1 MISSN
6 DTSVFIPE
14 SCVSDNPIRYEL
26 PRTPTNNHEYYYGTA
41 RNDHDPTTVELRF
54 RPRPQSHTGQCKRTG
69 GCYNELVVAFFS
81 TGGGVKGKNL
91 YLLTLLFIYKLV
103 FILFVM
109 TPGAQ
114 TTCNIAVYG
123 SAKQLVI

>member
-1 MISSN
+1 MLLHLR
-6 DTSVFIPE
+6 TELTCKGFE
-14 SCVSDNPIRYEL
+14 RFRYEGL
-26 PRTPTNNHEYYYGTA
+26 CN
-41 RNDHDPTTVELRF
+41 
-54 RPRPQSHTGQCKRTG
+54 HTGQCKRTG

-81 TGGGVKGKNL
+81 TGGGVKGKKNL
-91 YLLTLLFIYKLV
+91 YLLTLLFIYKLA

-114 TTCNIAVYG
+114 TTGNIAVYS

>member
-1 MISSN
+1 M
-6 DTSVFIPE
+6 E
-14 SCVSDNPIRYEL
+14 STLYPQ
-26 PRTPTNNHEYYYGTA
+26 YY
-41 RNDHDPTTVELRF
+41 
-54 RPRPQSHTGQCKRTG
+54 TGQCKRTG

-81 TGGGVKGKNL
+81 TVGGVKGKKL
-91 YLLTLLFIYKLV
+91 YLLILWFIYKLA

-114 TTCNIAVYG
+114 TTGYIAVYG